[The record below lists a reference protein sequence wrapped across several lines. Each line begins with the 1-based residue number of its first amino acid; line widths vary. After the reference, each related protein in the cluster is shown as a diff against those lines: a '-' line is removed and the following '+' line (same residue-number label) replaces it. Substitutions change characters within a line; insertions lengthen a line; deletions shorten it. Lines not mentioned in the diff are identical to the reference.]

1 MKATYEA
8 VMDAA
13 MQLDVADR
21 CRIAV
26 FLWESMGD
34 PIAEPNP
41 DELENLLNQREA
53 ELDRDPLLEISQQ
66 DFMAHFERRLCS

>member
-21 CRIAV
+21 CRIAA
-26 FLWESMGD
+26 FFWESMGD
-34 PIAEPNP
+34 PVAEPDP
-41 DELENLLNQREA
+41 DELENPARG
-53 ELDRDPLLEISQQ
+53 
-66 DFMAHFERRLCS
+66 

>member
-53 ELDRDPLLEISQQ
+53 ELDRDPSLEISHQ
-66 DFMAHFERRLCS
+66 DFERLPHGIK